1 MFRNLTCLIVDDDPM
16 YNIVAES
23 ILASLEAGKVICAGS
38 GNGGLEKL
46 CADPGAIDVIFLDL
60 NMPDL
65 DGLAFMRA
73 ASEAGFNGNIVISSG
88 ETPAVLRSAETMG
101 KMLGISVLGALRKP
115 LKIDEVAAL
124 LERAL
129 ESGKPSARA
138 GAAGLNGDEFELTPY
153 YQPQYDLNSLKI
165 LGVEALIRLTAR
177 DGRVHG
183 PAQLFGS
190 ITGPAE
196 LTDVSLRIALKVL
209 SDVSIWGHCPPLPTI
224 SINFDASVLEQPE
237 VVRALQKGVVDFS
250 INPQRLCLEVTE
262 KTLPK
267 EPARLV
273 EALTRLRMTGFKL
286 SLDDYGMGASSFEL
300 LRLCPFSEIKVDR
313 SIIEAC
319 TTDQVTRKFLHAV
332 AGLARDLELVSVAEG
347 VETEAELEEVRLA
360 GMDRVQGFL
369 FSRPLPASAILS
381 LAGQFGMEHE
391 R

>member
-1 MFRNLTCLIVDDDPM
+1 MFNQLTCLIVDDDPM

-23 ILASLEAGKVICAGS
+23 ILASLEAGTVISAGS
-38 GNGGLEKL
+38 GNDGLEKL
-46 CADPGAIDVIFLDL
+46 RPDPGAIDVVFLDL

-73 ASEAGFNGNIVISSG
+73 ASEAGFNGNVIISSG

-115 LKIDEVAAL
+115 LKIDDVAAL
-124 LERAL
+124 LERAV

-138 GAAGLNGDEFELTPY
+138 GSVGLNGGEFELTPY
-153 YQPQYDLNSLKI
+153 YQPQYDVNSLKVH
-165 LGVEALIRLTAR
+165 GFESLIRLTAR

-190 ITGPAE
+190 ITELAD
-196 LTDVSLRIALKVL
+196 LTDVSLKIALKVL
-209 SDVSIWGHCPPLPTI
+209 SDINLWGDCPPLPTI

-237 VVRALQKGVVDFS
+237 VVRALQKAVVDFS
-250 INPQRLCLEVTE
+250 INPKRLCLEVTE

-273 EALTRLRMTGFKL
+273 EALTRLRMAGFKL

-319 TTDQVTRKFLHAV
+319 PNDSVTRKFLHAV

-369 FSRPLPASAILS
+369 FSRPLPASSIPS
-381 LAGQFGMEHE
+381 LVGQFSLEHE